1 METRRLGRLGH
12 MSSVIIYGGAA
23 LGRVSQ
29 DVADASIQLAL
40 DSGVNH
46 FDTAAS
52 YGESEL
58 RLGPW
63 MPRIRERIF
72 LATKTTKRSR
82 DEALQE
88 IERSL
93 ERLQVQSVDLLQLH
107 SIGEIEQLDLATGPG
122 GALEGAIAAQE
133 QGLIGA
139 IGITGHGHQ
148 APAVH
153 REALRRYPFATVL
166 TPLNPVRYRDE
177 QDRRDFDALVTEIRR
192 QDAGLMTIK
201 AVSRRP
207 WPEEAE
213 RSHTTWYEP
222 LTDQAQIDAAVA
234 FVLGHE
240 SITGLATAGDVAL
253 LPLIIQAEA
262 RRREVSPATIDAAL
276 PASGEYVSPFANGGP
291 S

>member
-23 LGRVSQ
+23 LGAVSQ

-40 DSGVNH
+40 ENGINH

-52 YGESEL
+52 YGDSEL

-63 MPRIRERIF
+63 MPRIRNQIF
-72 LATKTTKRSR
+72 LATKTTKRTR
-82 DEALQE
+82 DEALRE

-139 IGITGHGHQ
+139 IGITGHGHK

-166 TPLNPVRYRDE
+166 TPLNPVLYRDPGY
-177 QDRRDFDALVTEIRR
+177 RRDFDALVTEVRA

-201 AVSRRP
+201 TVARRP
-207 WPEEAE
+207 WPQDAA
-213 RSHTTWYEP
+213 HTHATWYEP
-222 LTDQAQIDAAVA
+222 LVDQAQIDAAVA
-234 FVLGHE
+234 FVLSHE
-240 SITGLATAGDVAL
+240 AITGLATAGDVHL

-262 RRREVSPATIDAAL
+262 RRREVTPAVIEAAL
-276 PASGEYVSPFANGGP
+276 PVSAEYVSPFAEGGP
-291 S
+291 

>member
-12 MSSVIIYGGAA
+12 ESSVIIYGGAA

-29 DVADASIQLAL
+29 DVADESIQLAL
-40 DSGVNH
+40 DSGINH

-63 MPRIRERIF
+63 MPRIRDRIF

-82 DEALQE
+82 DEAMRE
-88 IERSL
+88 IENSL
-93 ERLQVQSVDLLQLH
+93 KRLQVQSVDLLQLH
-107 SIGEIEQLDLATGPG
+107 SIGEMEQLDLATGPD
-122 GALEGAIAAQE
+122 GALEAAIAAQE

-153 REALRRYPFATVL
+153 LEALRRYPFATVL
-166 TPLNPVRYRDE
+166 TPLNPVLYRDS
-177 QDRRDFDALVTEIRR
+177 QYQTNFDALVAEIRR

-207 WPEEAE
+207 WPEASD
-213 RSHTTWYEP
+213 RTHATWYEP
-222 LTDQAQIDAAVA
+222 LTGQDQIDAAVA

-240 SITGLATAGDVAL
+240 TVTGLATAGDVHL

-262 RRREVSPATIDAAL
+262 RRREVSPAVIDAAL
-276 PASGEYVSPFANGGP
+276 PPAVEYVSPFAEGGP
-291 S
+291 